1 MLGSSTLS
9 VGVLILAAPTLQRTS
24 LLVKQ
29 INIVFVEQ
37 LSLQAIPLLVSR
49 LIYLQLNL
57 SSRIIARMGRT
68 GSVSLLWK
76 RWSRSLSE
84 I

>member
-1 MLGSSTLS
+1 MLGSSPLS

-57 SSRIIARMGRT
+57 PSRIIARMGRT
-68 GSVSLLWK
+68 GSVNLLWK

>member
-24 LLVKQ
+24 WLVKQ

-57 SSRIIARMGRT
+57 PSRITARMGRT
-68 GSVSLLWK
+68 GSVNLLWK